1 MSRKML
7 LVKGQCACCGNE
19 QIIEICDYSPSV
31 EKKLTLSEYFDYIF
45 IGVNVCSSC
54 GYVNDNISE
63 LVGKK
68 TKEIVGSEKYKK
80 TLDDGYMDGY
90 KDLPFDEYKKY
101 QGGVLGAFSML
112 YEAEK
117 INNFK
122 FAKIQNRLYNT
133 ICSVR
138 GACFEDRCDSTD
150 GKYDEKYDELIKKL
164 TGEIN
169 VINEKCLSALPEPDA
184 SNPYEIIFVAECFT
198 RADKYDFARSLIE
211 KVREKYDFDEELEQY
226 IEENLSEIE
235 KL

>member
-7 LVKGQCACCGNE
+7 LTKGKCACCGNE
-19 QIIEICDYSPSV
+19 QIVEICDYTPSV
-31 EKKLTLSEYFDYIF
+31 EKVLTLSEYFDYIF
-45 IGVNVCSSC
+45 IGVNVCSVC

-68 TKEIVGSEKYKK
+68 TKKIVDSEEYRK
-80 TLDDGYMDGY
+80 TLDDGYMNGY

-101 QGGVLGAFSML
+101 QGGIFDAFSMI

-117 INNFK
+117 INDFK
-122 FAKIQNRLYNT
+122 FAKIQNRLYN
-133 ICSVR
+133 IKSSVR

-150 GKYDEKYDELIKKL
+150 ETYNEKYDELIKKL
-164 TGEIN
+164 TSEIN
-169 VINEKCLSALPEPDA
+169 VINEKCLSALHEPDVN
-184 SNPYEIIFVAECFT
+184 NPYEIIFVAECFT
-198 RADKYDFARSLIE
+198 RAEKYDFAKTLIK
-211 KVREKYDFDEELEQY
+211 KVREKYDFDEELEIY